1 MYFLCSFTKLKPKEV
16 KRMKEPVV
24 ISNTL
29 ACAANTAIAFAAIG
43 ACTATAVYYMC
54 GVPAVAA

>member
-1 MYFLCSFTKLKPKEV
+1 
-16 KRMKEPVV
+16 MKEPVV